1 MIESHIT
8 TIGIIV
14 KTSFSSF
21 SFLGFTDTII
31 QIATT
36 VTIFDKNV
44 VIVVEKENSFKI
56 TILIIYTIKEIK
68 AETVVPIAKRR
79 NSFNWFFSSPKA
91 DTLSNLAHK

>member
-8 TIGIIV
+8 IIGIIV
-14 KTSFSSF
+14 KISFSSF

-36 VTIFDKNV
+36 VTNFDKNV
-44 VIVVEKENSFKI
+44 VIVVEIENSSKI

-68 AETVVPIAKRR
+68 AE
-79 NSFNWFFSSPKA
+79 NLLFSSFFI
-91 DTLSNLAHK
+91 